1 MIFILMVTLSFGD
14 NSALGEIFLSNAL
27 VATERCKALRNFVRI
42 SMFALVFDIFVI
54 EAAR

>member
-1 MIFILMVTLSFGD
+1 MTTQLR
-14 NSALGEIFLSNAL
+14 GEILLSNAL

-42 SMFALVFDIFVI
+42 YMFALVFDKFVI